1 MSCSVVLYD
10 PQKSVVITN
19 LNGHTARLNCIQWIC
34 KQDGCD
40 FAVLLKAGMTVKQ
53 AVLYNAL
60 SAMLVY
66 LGMATG
72 IFTGH
77 YAENVSMWISA
88 LTAGLFTY
96 VALVDMVPEML
107 HNDAG
112 TSLNILFLVLLN
124 NQYQVW
130 IRRKC
135 KSLLQLA
142 GGLRQLVRVAMG
154 TNEHKRATCS
164 VAVECVCIRTLP
176 CHLWKLHWI
185 LVFKRVKDPASKSK

>member
-1 MSCSVVLYD
+1 MVAPVLETSHVFCCPNRVRGALSWSSGPRGLLAFGMSCSVVLYD

-60 SAMLVY
+60 SDMLVY

-77 YAENVSMWISA
+77 YAEIVSMWISA

-107 HNDAG
+107 YNDASDRG
-112 TSLNILFLVLLN
+112 CSRWGYFFLQNAGILLGFGIMLLFP
-124 NQYQVW
+124 YLK
-130 IRRKC
+130 IK
-135 KSLLQLA
+135 
-142 GGLRQLVRVAMG
+142 
-154 TNEHKRATCS
+154 
-164 VAVECVCIRTLP
+164 
-176 CHLWKLHWI
+176 
-185 LVFKRVKDPASKSK
+185 